1 MQYDEYMLFGALDDA
16 SGDIQLATNK
26 YLWKNY
32 CERSQEYGENSLGF
46 ESMKDMT
53 DFKNRLCLVVWGGR
67 L

>member
-1 MQYDEYMLFGALDDA
+1 MNICYA

-32 CERSQEYGENSLGF
+32 CERSQEYGEKSLGF

-53 DFKNRLCLVVWGGR
+53 EFKNRLCLVVWGGR